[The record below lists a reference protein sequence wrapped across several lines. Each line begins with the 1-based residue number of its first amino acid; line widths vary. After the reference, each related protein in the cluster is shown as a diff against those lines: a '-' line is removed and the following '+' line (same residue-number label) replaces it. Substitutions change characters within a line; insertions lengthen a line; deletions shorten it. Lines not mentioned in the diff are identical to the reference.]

1 MGALRADSFVLP
13 DSKRESSLFFHNT
26 GVKHMVTKFNR
37 SPGAD
42 ASGLFRRPRF
52 VLRAKRVE
60 EIAGILANGKTYPA
74 PVRIVGADYSQTR
87 CVGGDG
93 GTTVDTSDLDKIL
106 EFGETTVR
114 VQAGVR
120 IGTLAR
126 SLAERGQELP
136 LTPEMGHIS
145 VGAAA
150 VTTCPQASHSAG
162 LAQLSSLVTELKL
175 ITPQGKQIT
184 VLERDRDLMR
194 VLRSSFGLL
203 GVVHEVVLRVQ
214 PLAPVIIDYQA
225 LSLKEFGA
233 RFAAIVTGPGALRL
247 HISPFHDRIIVERRT
262 MDETASISRSG
273 IWQIRNSV
281 MRNVLPAFGSTV
293 GSVLAGHGVRS
304 AVVSGVQRALRAT
317 MDKNARG
324 VVMHAHEWIRDLPP
338 EAWKSRYTYSL
349 WAFPQTDFPRVLGEY
364 FAFCKA
370 YYKEHRYRSNLVNG
384 ASRLHQ
390 DRGSL
395 FSVSYA
401 GPMFTLEPSSTGDK
415 GWDDFLIDFNDF
427 ASAAGGVPTFN
438 QTRALQPEHVA
449 KAFGERAKLFRALRQ
464 RTDPL
469 NRLRNSYFAYLLG

>member
-1 MGALRADSFVLP
+1 MVL
-13 DSKRESSLFFHNT
+13 K
-26 GVKHMVTKFNR
+26 VNR

-42 ASGLFRRPRF
+42 ASGLFRRPRL
-52 VLRAKRVE
+52 VLRAKSVE
-60 EIAGILANGKTYPA
+60 EIAGVLANTKTYPT

-106 EFGETTVR
+106 DFGETTVR
-114 VQAGVR
+114 AQAGVR

-126 SLAERGQELP
+126 ALAERGQELP

-150 VTTCPQASHSAG
+150 VSTCPQASYSAG
-162 LAQLSSLVTELKL
+162 LAQLSSLVAELKL
-175 ITPQGKQIT
+175 ITPQGKQLT
-184 VLERDRDLMR
+184 VLQSDRELMR

-214 PLAPVIIDYQA
+214 PMTPVKIDYQE
-225 LSLKEFGA
+225 LTLKEFSA
-233 RFAAIVTGPGALRL
+233 RFTAIVTGPGALRL
-247 HISPFHDRIIVERRT
+247 HISPFNDRIIVERRT
-262 MDETASISRSG
+262 LDATASISRSG

-293 GSVLAGHGVRS
+293 GSVLAGPGVRS

-317 MDKNARG
+317 LDRNARG
-324 VVMHAHEWIRDLPP
+324 VVMHAHEWIRDLPQ
-338 EAWKSRYTYSL
+338 EAWRSRYTYSL
-349 WAFPQTDFPRVLGEY
+349 WAFPQKDFPRLLGEY
-364 FAFCKA
+364 FGFCKA
-370 YYKEHRYRSNLVNG
+370 YYKEHRYRCNVVNG
-384 ASRLHQ
+384 ASRLHH

-427 ASAAGGVPTFN
+427 ASALGGIPTFN
-438 QTRALQPEHVA
+438 QTRALQPEHVR
-449 KAFGERAKLFRALRQ
+449 KAFGERARLFRALRQ

-469 NRLRNSYFAYLLG
+469 NRLRNSYFAYLLE